1 MQFVNCTFANNQT
14 ADASFIQKPMGYTA
28 IGTTF
33 TGRIST
39 ACGHIYTKNCLF
51 AGATE
56 FGTVMAYSNE
66 RICSQQHD
74 QTAFDYIWT
83 DGGTM
88 NTEATDR
95 SGQTGNMWRLVLTN
109 TTRTSDYPL
118 DLPVGQFAVT
128 ANNLVTVS
136 AWMKK
141 SHATNCNGRLR
152 VRAYQLAGLTS
163 DVTATLADNTDWQE
177 LTLTFTPTEAGV
189 FEVEALAEYVAGN
202 ANVYIDTISVSQA

>member
-1 MQFVNCTFANNQT
+1 MA
-14 ADASFIQKPMGYTA
+14 YTA
-28 IGTTF
+28 IGSTF
-33 TGRIST
+33 TNPIT
-39 ACGHIYTKNCLF
+39 LVLGHIYTKNCLF
-51 AGATE
+51 SGATE
-56 FGTVMAYSNE
+56 FNAITAYTNQ
-66 RICSQQHD
+66 RIHSQQHD
-74 QTAFDYIWT
+74 QTAYDYIWT

-109 TTRTSDYPL
+109 STRTSAYPL

-163 DVTATLADNTDWQE
+163 DVTATLANNTNWQE

-189 FEVEALAEYVAGN
+189 FEVEALAEYVAAN